1 MPSLTL
7 GIVGDFDPAF
17 RSHAATDDA
26 IAHAAAALRLD
37 VVPRWLPTPSL
48 AEHGGRAALE
58 ACDALWAAPGSPYAS
73 LDGALEGLRFARER
87 GRPLVA
93 T

>member
-1 MPSLTL
+1 VRPLRL
-7 GIVGDFDPAF
+7 GIVGDRDPAF
-17 RSHAATDDA
+17 RPHAATDDA
-26 IAHAAAALRLD
+26 IAHAAAALG
-37 VVPRWLPTPSL
+37 VEVAPRWLPTPAL
-48 AEHGGRAALE
+48 VGDAGHAALE

-73 LDGALEGLRFARER
+73 LDGALAGLRFARER